1 MKKIINTIPEN
12 PVQLYSCTATVSKK
26 GLVSYRTRIVAI
38 SDKTIKMHLVH
49 TSTTMMHTRKYI
61 KLLRD
66 CGEKAT
72 ANIVEALY
80 RMCIDHKA
88 QDAVYNAEDGTISVT
103 V

>member
-1 MKKIINTIPEN
+1 MTNPINTIPEN
-12 PVQLYSCTATVSKK
+12 PVQLYSCTATVSNK
-26 GLVSYRTRIVAI
+26 GLVSYRTRIVSI

-61 KLLRD
+61 KLLRA
-66 CGEKAT
+66 CGYASI

-88 QDAVYNAEDGTISVT
+88 QDAVYNMEDGTISVT

>member
-1 MKKIINTIPEN
+1 MKKVINTIPEN
-12 PVQLYSCTATVSKK
+12 PVQLYSCTATVSNR

-49 TSTTMMHTRKYI
+49 TNTTMMHVRKYI
-61 KLLRD
+61 KLLRA
-66 CGEKAT
+66 CGEQST

-80 RMCIDHKA
+80 HMCIRHKA

>member
-1 MKKIINTIPEN
+1 MKKVINTIPEN
-12 PVQLYSCTATVSKK
+12 PVQLYSCTATVSNR

-49 TSTTMMHTRKYI
+49 TNTTMMHVRKYI
-61 KLLRD
+61 KLLRA
-66 CGEKAT
+66 CGEQST

-80 RMCIDHKA
+80 RMCIRHKA
-88 QDAVYNAEDGTISVT
+88 QDAVYNAEDGTVSVT

>member
-1 MKKIINTIPEN
+1 MKKTINTIPEN
-12 PVQLYSCTATVSKK
+12 PVQLYSCTATISNK

-49 TSTTMMHTRKYI
+49 TNTTMIHTRKYI
-61 KLLRD
+61 KLLRA
-66 CGEKAT
+66 CGYAYI

-80 RMCIDHKA
+80 RMCINHKA
-88 QDAVYNAEDGTISVT
+88 QDAVYNMEDGTISVT